1 MDDVPSW
8 LALARVA
15 GLGPAQCRTL
25 LDRYGDP
32 RRLLTEAPGDP
43 EVRQALPAATFDALA
58 RPDWPAVERDLA
70 WLAEPGHHVLTPA
83 DPRYPALLRQ
93 IPRPPLVLF
102 VDGDPA
108 VLSRPQLAIVGS
120 RNPTAAGRDTA
131 HAFAHDLARHGLVI
145 TSGLATGIDGAAHEG
160 TLEGGGPT
168 VAVTATGPDRV
179 YPARHAALAGRIRA
193 AGALVTEFPPGQRL
207 AAGLF
212 PRRNRIIS
220 GLSLGTLVVE
230 ANPKSGSLITARA
243 ALEQGREVFAIP
255 GSIHNPC
262 ARGCHALIRQGAKL
276 VECTGDILE
285 ELEPLACAALE
296 MLQGAARA
304 IPHAPPRDTA
314 AGLAV
319 GILEKIDF
327 APTTI
332 DTLTA
337 RTGQPAE
344 RLYPVLLD
352 LELSDLITQAPGGG
366 YMRRPART

>member
-1 MDDVPSW
+1 MDDIPFW
-8 LALARVA
+8 LALARVR
-15 GLGPAQCRTL
+15 GLGPVQCRTL
-25 LDRYGDP
+25 LDRYGNP
-32 RRLLTEAPGDP
+32 RRLFDEAPRDP
-43 EVRQALPAATFDALA
+43 EIRQALSATTLDALI
-58 RPDWPAVERDLA
+58 RPDWAAVERDLA
-70 WLAEPGHHVLTPA
+70 WLSEPAHHALTPA
-83 DPRYPALLRQ
+83 DPRYPALLSE
-93 IPRPPLVLF
+93 IPQPPLVLF

-108 VLSRPQLAIVGS
+108 VIGRPQLAIVGS

-131 HAFAHDLARHGLVI
+131 HAFAADLARHGLVV
-145 TSGLATGIDGAAHEG
+145 TSGLAIGIDGAAHEG
-160 TLEGGGPT
+160 ALEGGGLT
-168 VAVTATGPDRV
+168 VAVAATGLDRV
-179 YPARHAALAGRIRA
+179 YPVRHAGLAERIRA
-193 AGALVTEFPPGQRL
+193 AGALVSEFPPGQRP
-207 AAGLF
+207 APGLF

-243 ALEQGREVFAIP
+243 ATEQGREVFAIP

-262 ARGCHALIRQGAKL
+262 ARGCHLLIRQGAKL

-285 ELEPLACAALE
+285 ELEPMACAALE
-296 MLQGAARA
+296 MVQGAAGA
-304 IPHAPPRDTA
+304 TPHTPPRETA
-314 AGLAV
+314 AGFTA
-319 GILEKIDF
+319 GILEQIDF

-366 YMRRPART
+366 YMRRPARS